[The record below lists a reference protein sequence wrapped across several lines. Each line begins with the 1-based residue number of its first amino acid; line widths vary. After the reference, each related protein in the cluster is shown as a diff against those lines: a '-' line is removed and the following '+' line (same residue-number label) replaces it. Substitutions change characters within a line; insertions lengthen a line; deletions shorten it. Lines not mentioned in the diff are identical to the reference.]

1 MTRTLFIG
9 DVHGMADELR
19 QLVER
24 LDPQAG
30 DAVVFVGDLVDKG
43 PDSVAV
49 VRMVREMAEAGSFQ
63 VVLVEGNHEDKH
75 RRFRRNKTA
84 RPEVAAEQAARSP
97 VLAEVT
103 EALSQEDVAF
113 LDSAVPFHKV
123 PEHGIL
129 VVHGG
134 VPGDMVEFPAETVE
148 EAAALT
154 GKAKRRLQ
162 LLQRTRFVSV
172 NTGAF
177 LKLGAESEADPFWA
191 EVFDGRFGHVV
202 FGHEPFMDGPGMFP
216 HATGV
221 DTGAVFGGS
230 LTALVVEASGERSFV
245 SVPGRKFSERW
256 SSPGR

>member
-1 MTRTLFIG
+1 L
-9 DVHGMADELR
+9 
-19 QLVER
+19 
-24 LDPQAG
+24 
-30 DAVVFVGDLVDKG
+30 
-43 PDSVAV
+43 
-49 VRMVREMAEAGSFQ
+49 
-63 VVLVEGNHEDKH
+63 
-75 RRFRRNKTA
+75 
-84 RPEVAAEQAARSP
+84 RPEVAEQQAARSP

-172 NTGAF
+172 STGGF
-177 LKLGAESEADPFWA
+177 LKLGTESEADPFWA